1 MARQELL
8 KMLWEAAALLDDKQ
22 LKEGTELLAALAYR
36 ERSIRPK
43 LPESQV
49 RSELSHVDFVNQL
62 SDKLRTSEE
71 AY

>member
-8 KMLWEAAALLDDKQ
+8 RMLWEAAALLDDKQ
-22 LKEGTELLAALAYR
+22 LEEGTELLAALAYR
-36 ERSIRPK
+36 ERAASPK
-43 LPESQV
+43 LPDGRV
-49 RSELSHVDFVNQL
+49 KPELSHGEFVNQL